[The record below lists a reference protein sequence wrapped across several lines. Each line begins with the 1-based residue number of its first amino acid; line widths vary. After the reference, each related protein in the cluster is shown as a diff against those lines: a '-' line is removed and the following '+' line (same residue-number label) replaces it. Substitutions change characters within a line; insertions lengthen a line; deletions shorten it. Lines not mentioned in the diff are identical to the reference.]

1 MGRPQFGCDCNT
13 HEEGLADILKSDTD
27 LNPKKGFFIEEW
39 FVHTEV
45 YICDEDMNIYYSFN
59 GEPMIPL
66 Y

>member
-13 HEEGLADILKSDTD
+13 HEEGLADIILKSDTD

-45 YICDEDMNIYYSFN
+45 YNMHYICDEDMDIYYF
-59 GEPMIPL
+59 I
-66 Y
+66 